1 MSRHRKIQYSRSK
14 AVALIAAGAFTV
26 ATAATA
32 AAATWPSGSSG
43 PAAGHAHEAA
53 AGSLLTTTGQA
64 FQMQAFE
71 QSTASQALQAY
82 QIRDAAASL
91 SAARWKTAR
100 EQAAKKAAAARA
112 AQQAAAAQPAAQAT
126 SQPTASAQPAPSAT
140 ASAAPAASGSPQQI
154 AQAMLASFGWSSGQF
169 SCLDPLWAHES
180 GWSVTAYNAGLGRL
194 RHSAGAA
201 RLPDGQ
207 RGTGLADQRGDA
219 DQVGPGVHQGHL
231 RIPVRRLG
239 SRAGHRLVLVLLRGS
254 GRWAAPAGGPSTCYV
269 SGANVSASSSK
280 IGRIWFHM
288 PCGAV
293 MYSA

>member
-1 MSRHRKIQYSRSK
+1 MR
-14 AVALIAAGAFTV
+14 
-26 ATAATA
+26 
-32 AAATWPSGSSG
+32 P
-43 PAAGHAHEAA
+43 A

-126 SQPTASAQPAPSAT
+126 AQPTASAQPTPSAT

-154 AQAMLASFGWSSGQF
+154 AQAMLASFGWSSSQF

-180 GWSVTAYNAGLGRL
+180 GWSVTAYNAGSGAYGIPQALPGSRMA
-194 RHSAGAA
+194 SAGPDWQTNAA
-201 RLPDGQ
+201 TQIRWGLEYIK
-207 RGTGLADQRGDA
+207 GTY
-219 DQVGPGVHQGHL
+219 
-231 RIPVRRLG
+231 G
-239 SRAGHRLVLVLLRGS
+239 SPC
-254 GRWAAPAGGPSTCYV
+254 AAWDHEQATGWY
-269 SGANVSASSSK
+269 
-280 IGRIWFHM
+280 
-288 PCGAV
+288 
-293 MYSA
+293 